1 MTSGLDTLDNDG
13 ENEDMKTSTALAFAG
28 ICALTLVVWTST
40 SPASATVAA
49 GETIT
54 GRLVESGCAAM
65 GSAEPS
71 DEHVACMVRCAKDG
85 DPIGI
90 LTDDGIVTIT
100 GDWAATHPDDLT
112 RMMAKQVRATGQTSR
127 AGGAMVLHVATI
139 ELAP

>member
-1 MTSGLDTLDNDG
+1 
-13 ENEDMKTSTALAFAG
+13 
-28 ICALTLVVWTST
+28 
-40 SPASATVAA
+40 
-49 GETIT
+49 
-54 GRLVESGCAAM
+54 M

-112 RMMAKQVRATGQTSR
+112 EMMAKRVRATGQTSQ
-127 AGGAMVLHVATI
+127 AGGATVLRVSTI